1 MSKNINVEVNSIR
14 LEESSETPILLLLDP
29 STQKVLPIWI
39 GTIEAVS
46 IAYAQEGVLHD
57 RPQTHDLLLNM
68 VEALDGTIN
77 EVNISNIEENTYF
90 ADIILNTINGTV
102 TLSARPSD
110 AIALALRSNIP
121 VTVNQDVFET
131 NSIDL
136 IIDNS
141 NEIEE
146 FKEFIKAIYHH
157 NESINWNY
165 LKQFMTKKQIQ
176 INRNQ
181 VLNKLN
187 FKSFQYF
194 VIVEKKNFFHLL

>member
-46 IAYAQEGVLHD
+46 IAYAQEGILHD
-57 RPQTHDLLLNM
+57 RPQTHDLLLNI

-90 ADIILNTINGTV
+90 ADIILHTINGTV

-146 FKEFIKAIYHH
+146 FKEFIKDIKP
-157 NESINWNY
+157 EDFS
-165 LKQFMTKKQIQ
+165 
-176 INRNQ
+176 
-181 VLNKLN
+181 
-187 FKSFQYF
+187 
-194 VIVEKKNFFHLL
+194 

>member
-68 VEALDGTIN
+68 VEALDGTIK
-77 EVNISNIEENTYF
+77 EVNISNIEDNTYF

-141 NEIEE
+141 NEIQE
-146 FKEFIKAIYHH
+146 FKEFIKDIKP
-157 NESINWNY
+157 EDFS
-165 LKQFMTKKQIQ
+165 
-176 INRNQ
+176 
-181 VLNKLN
+181 
-187 FKSFQYF
+187 
-194 VIVEKKNFFHLL
+194 

>member
-121 VTVNQDVFET
+121 VTVNQEVFET
-131 NSIDL
+131 HSIDL
-136 IIDNS
+136 IIDNA

-146 FKEFIKAIYHH
+146 FKEFIKDIKP
-157 NESINWNY
+157 ED
-165 LKQFMTKKQIQ
+165 
-176 INRNQ
+176 
-181 VLNKLN
+181 
-187 FKSFQYF
+187 
-194 VIVEKKNFFHLL
+194 FF

>member
-14 LEESSETPILLLLDP
+14 LDESSETPILLLLDP

-146 FKEFIKAIYHH
+146 FKEFIKDIKP
-157 NESINWNY
+157 EDFS
-165 LKQFMTKKQIQ
+165 
-176 INRNQ
+176 
-181 VLNKLN
+181 
-187 FKSFQYF
+187 
-194 VIVEKKNFFHLL
+194 

>member
-1 MSKNINVEVNSIR
+1 MSRNINVEVNSIR

-46 IAYAQEGVLHD
+46 IAYAQEGILHD
-57 RPQTHDLLLNM
+57 RPQTHDLLLNI
-68 VEALDGTIN
+68 VEALEGSIR
-77 EVNISNIEENTYF
+77 EVNISNIEDSTYF
-90 ADIILNTINGTV
+90 ADIILNTVNGLV

-121 VTVNQDVFET
+121 VTVNQEVFET

-136 IIDNS
+136 IIDNA

-146 FKEFIKAIYHH
+146 FKEFIKDIKP
-157 NESINWNY
+157 EDFS
-165 LKQFMTKKQIQ
+165 
-176 INRNQ
+176 
-181 VLNKLN
+181 
-187 FKSFQYF
+187 
-194 VIVEKKNFFHLL
+194 

>member
-29 STQKVLPIWI
+29 STQKVLAIWI

-110 AIALALRSNIP
+110 AIALARSNLRNLYDQIRISLNIK
-121 VTVNQDVFET
+121 TLDNYTYAHLSESANKIQ
-131 NSIDL
+131 SIYTAKTITD
-136 IIDNS
+136 
-141 NEIEE
+141 
-146 FKEFIKAIYHH
+146 
-157 NESINWNY
+157 
-165 LKQFMTKKQIQ
+165 
-176 INRNQ
+176 
-181 VLNKLN
+181 
-187 FKSFQYF
+187 
-194 VIVEKKNFFHLL
+194 